1 MAEAV
6 GDSEFGSINQELRS
20 NLDTPRRQV
29 YQLDDIII
37 EMSVLYP
44 TSSDRASWHSLRGG
58 SETLCLIYG
67 KSDHSSRT
75 DKDATPQK
83 FRLLSSLTLI
93 HQMSMPLRQ
102 TNMIR
107 ICLSDPMPNA

>member
-6 GDSEFGSINQELRS
+6 GGSEFGSINQELRS

-44 TSSDRASWHSLRGG
+44 TSSDRASWQSLRGVG
-58 SETLCLIYG
+58 ESLCLSYG

-75 DKDATPQK
+75 DEEATPQD
-83 FRLLSSLTLI
+83 FAFSPLLPDPDPPDVHAATIDEYDRSLLSRPHI
-93 HQMSMPLRQ
+93 G
-102 TNMIR
+102 
-107 ICLSDPMPNA
+107 